1 MKPLINWSSEIMGI
15 RIAVDVG
22 GTFTD
27 FVYIDDSGNIRS
39 FKILTNPGKPEE
51 VIVTGLR
58 SIGGEVEEIVHATTI
73 ATNALRGQIGLE
85 LPKVALITTR
95 GFRDVI
101 EIGRQNRPRLYD
113 QFFEKPR
120 PLVPRNLRIEVRE
133 RTSASGEVLESINAT
148 EIEGVCE
155 RLKRSGVVSIAISFL
170 HSYANPS
177 NEKAAKKIAS
187 RYFKYV
193 VASHEIAPE
202 PREYERTS
210 TAVVNA
216 VLMPLVSRYIE
227 SLASS
232 LAHFREPKLYMMSSS
247 GGLVDIAEAMEK
259 PVQIIE
265 SGPAAGV
272 VAASELAR
280 TMGLDRVISLDIGG
294 TTAKAGTIVNGEIEI
309 TSEYEV
315 GGEAHYGRI
324 VKGSGYPVRFPFID
338 LAEVSAGGGT
348 IIWRDEAGGLRVGP
362 ISAGADPGPICYG
375 RGGKEPT
382 ITDANLILGRIGD
395 HLLGGAIKLDKRGAL
410 EGLSRLGDPYEVA
423 IEAVKLADLEAARAI
438 RLVTV
443 ERGLDPSEFTL
454 VAFGGAGPQHAV
466 GIAEEMGIRRVV
478 IPPFPG
484 VFSALG
490 LLLADWKFEARASFP
505 GDLEDVYRSLEESIL
520 KKVRRVDYFVRYADV
535 RYKGQGW
542 EITIPVGR
550 PASID
555 EISRAFED
563 RHISLYG
570 FKMDLPI
577 EIVIIRIFAVIK
589 RAKPGLPR
597 PRRHGDTSPRGYRRA
612 YIYNSWV
619 DAPIYIRSEL
629 PEDARLRG
637 PALIDEYDSTTV
649 IPEGWEARV
658 DVTGSIVVEIL

>member
-1 MKPLINWSSEIMGI
+1 MGV
-15 RIAVDVG
+15 RVAVDVG

-27 FVYIDDSGNIRS
+27 FVYIDDRGNLRS
-39 FKILTNPGKPEE
+39 FKILTTPRNPEE
-51 VIVTGLR
+51 AIVAGLR
-58 SIGGEVEEIVHATTI
+58 NIGGDIEEIVHATTI
-73 ATNALRGQIGLE
+73 ATNALRGQVGLE

-120 PLVPRNLRIEVRE
+120 PLVPRELRIEVRE
-133 RTSASGEVLESINAT
+133 RTSASGEIIEGIDVD
-148 EIEGVCE
+148 EIRGVCE
-155 RLKRSGVVSIAISFL
+155 RLIRSGVVSIAISFL
-170 HSYANPS
+170 HSYVNPS
-177 NEKAAKKIAS
+177 NEKAAKEIAS
-187 RYFKYV
+187 RYFRYV

-216 VLMPLVSRYIE
+216 VLMPIVSRYIE

-232 LAHFREPKLYMMSSS
+232 LSQFRDPKLYIMSSS
-247 GGLVDIAEAMEK
+247 GGLVDIREAMER

-272 VAASELAR
+272 VAASELAKI
-280 TMGLDRVISLDIGG
+280 MGLDRVISLDIGG

-348 IIWRDEAGGLRVGP
+348 IIWRDEAEALRVGP
-362 ISAGADPGPICYG
+362 ISSGADPGPICYG

-382 ITDANLILGRIGD
+382 ITDANLVLGRIAD

-423 IEAVKLADLEAARAI
+423 IEAVRIADLEAARAI

-443 ERGLDPSEFTL
+443 ERGLDPSEFSL

-466 GIAEEMGIRRVV
+466 GIAEEMGIRRVI

-490 LLLADWKFEARASFP
+490 LLLADWRLEARASFP
-505 GDLEDVYRSLEESIL
+505 ADLEEAYRSLEESIL
-520 KKVRRVDYFVRYADV
+520 RRVKRVDYFVRYADA
-535 RYKGQGW
+535 RYRGQGW
-542 EITIPVGR
+542 EITVPAGR
-550 PASID
+550 PASMD

-563 RHISLYG
+563 RHVSLYG

-577 EIVIIRIFAVIK
+577 EVVTIRVFAVIK
-589 RAKPGLPR
+589 RVKPELPR
-597 PRRHGDTSPRGYRRA
+597 PRRHGDASPRGYRRA
-612 YIYNSWV
+612 YIADSWV
-619 DAPIYIRSEL
+619 NAPIYIRSDL
-629 PEDARLRG
+629 PEGARLRG

-658 DVTGSIVVEIL
+658 DATGSIVIERL

>member
-1 MKPLINWSSEIMGI
+1 
-15 RIAVDVG
+15 
-22 GTFTD
+22 
-27 FVYIDDSGNIRS
+27 
-39 FKILTNPGKPEE
+39 
-51 VIVTGLR
+51 
-58 SIGGEVEEIVHATTI
+58 
-73 ATNALRGQIGLE
+73 
-85 LPKVALITTR
+85 
-95 GFRDVI
+95 
-101 EIGRQNRPRLYD
+101 
-113 QFFEKPR
+113 
-120 PLVPRNLRIEVRE
+120 
-133 RTSASGEVLESINAT
+133 
-148 EIEGVCE
+148 
-155 RLKRSGVVSIAISFL
+155 
-170 HSYANPS
+170 
-177 NEKAAKKIAS
+177 
-187 RYFKYV
+187 
-193 VASHEIAPE
+193 
-202 PREYERTS
+202 
-210 TAVVNA
+210 
-216 VLMPLVSRYIE
+216 MPLVSRYIE

-232 LAHFREPKLYMMSSS
+232 LTQLGDPKLYIMSSS
-247 GGLVDIAEAMEK
+247 GGLVDIKEAMEK

-272 VAASELAR
+272 VAASEIAR

-315 GGEAHYGRI
+315 GGETHYGRI

-348 IIWRDEAGGLRVGP
+348 IIWRDEAGALRVGP

-375 RGGKEPT
+375 KGGKEPT
-382 ITDANLILGRIGD
+382 ITDANLILERIGD
-395 HLLGGAIKLDKRGAL
+395 HLLGGAIKLDKKGAL

-423 IEAVKLADLEAARAI
+423 IESVKLADLEAARAI

-484 VFSALG
+484 AFSALG
-490 LLLADWKFEARASFP
+490 LLLADWRFEARASFP
-505 GDLEDVYRSLEESIL
+505 GNLEDAYRSLEEYIL
-520 KKVRRVDYFVRYADV
+520 KKVRKADYFVRYADA
-535 RYKGQGW
+535 RYRGQGW
-542 EITIPVGR
+542 EITTPVGR

-555 EISRAFED
+555 EISRAFEN

-577 EIVIIRIFAVIK
+577 EVVTIRVFAVIR

-597 PRRHGDTSPRGYRRA
+597 PRRYGDISPRSYRRA
-612 YIYNSWV
+612 YIYDSWV
-619 DAPIYIRSEL
+619 DAPIYLRSEL
-629 PEDARLRG
+629 TEGARLRG

-658 DVTGSIVVEIL
+658 DASGSIVVEML